1 MLRVNLIAVAVSF
14 LCINVSGLRVRST
27 LNMALD
33 PVLSKAFPR
42 DFKNIPF
49 GTEYGSGED
58 NELNQ
63 KIEKNKITYL
73 ENDLY
78 DVLKTAVSN
87 KERPMF
93 TTALIAGDAV
103 ILDALAKMDL
113 LQKTP
118 VVFVDT
124 FTLFPESIAHL
135 REVEAHYGF
144 KSLIYNAVGCAD
156 QNDYHDKYGRDYW
169 MKDIDQY
176 DMLCKVSSFYYSYV
190 LVLMN
195 LVCYRLSR

>member
-1 MLRVNLIAVAVSF
+1 MLLRVDLIVVSCVF
-14 LCINVSGLRVRST
+14 ALLSRNISGLRVRCA
-27 LNMALD
+27 LKMGLD

-42 DFKNIPF
+42 DFKSIPF
-49 GTEYGSGED
+49 GTDYGTGED

-63 KIEKNKITYL
+63 KIEKDKITYL

-78 DVLKTAVSN
+78 DVLKTAVSK

-144 KSLIYNAVGCAD
+144 KSLIYNAVGCTD
-156 QNDYHDKYGRDYW
+156 QNDYHNKYGRDYW

-176 DMLCKVSSFYYSYV
+176 DMLCKVSSSIKIS
-190 LVLMN
+190 
-195 LVCYRLSR
+195 CI